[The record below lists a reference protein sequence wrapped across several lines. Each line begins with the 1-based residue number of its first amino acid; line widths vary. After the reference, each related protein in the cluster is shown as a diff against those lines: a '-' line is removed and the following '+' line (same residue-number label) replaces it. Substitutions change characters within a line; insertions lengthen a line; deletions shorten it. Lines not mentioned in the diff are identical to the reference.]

1 MFASVNNGPT
11 VAAANNGPTNPIGVA
26 VAYNNHI
33 VMVVVNSPEQSDKNN
48 QNLDINKNDITDPI
62 QQFTGPAPGFLLNR
76 IIQSCIL
83 QLLLT
88 LLGLYCFSSNGNNGI
103 SASNSNM
110 DNNGADNSR
119 QQLNG
124 RSSRLA
130 SGVSDSPAIDTVNAT
145 GTPSDNIVTTNNS
158 LVSGNNVVVTA
169 GVTNNGLL
177 LLVPPMTLMY
187 P

>member
-1 MFASVNNGPT
+1 MN
-11 VAAANNGPTNPIGVA
+11 
-26 VAYNNHI
+26 
-33 VMVVVNSPEQSDKNN
+33 
-48 QNLDINKNDITDPI
+48 
-62 QQFTGPAPGFLLNR
+62 
-76 IIQSCIL
+76 
-83 QLLLT
+83 
-88 LLGLYCFSSNGNNGI
+88 
-103 SASNSNM
+103 
-110 DNNGADNSR
+110 NNGADNSR

-145 GTPSDNIVTTNNS
+145 GTPSDNIVATNNS
-158 LVSGNNVVVTA
+158 LVVTA